1 MLLNP
6 TVSVGFSGI
15 GTPELEAFR
24 AIEGAI
30 TTNILA
36 LMTKKRDIEIAD
48 TRFRQAQL
56 NAAVRT
62 LQTAADTRRAWINAV
77 AAWENVGQLQRA
89 QVAADAASELAQKLG
104 ETGAMAKGPQAREH
118 VFVAELA
125 GETAKAR
132 LAARLAKE
140 ELTRLM
146 GLWGSD
152 LDYKVPNSLPSLPK
166 GVTKRDAIEAEA
178 LRNRI
183 DLQVA
188 KLELEA
194 TARSYG
200 LTEATR
206 YVTDLEIL
214 TGFES
219 EREVED
225 GKKKWETTASG
236 ELEFA
241 IPLFDTGKAR
251 MRKAELGYMRA
262 ANQLAEKA

>member
-1 MLLNP
+1 
-6 TVSVGFSGI
+6 
-15 GTPELEAFR
+15 
-24 AIEGAI
+24 
-30 TTNILA
+30 
-36 LMTKKRDIEIAD
+36 
-48 TRFRQAQL
+48 
-56 NAAVRT
+56 
-62 LQTAADTRRAWINAV
+62 
-77 AAWENVGQLQRA
+77 
-89 QVAADAASELAQKLG
+89 
-104 ETGAMAKGPQAREH
+104 
-118 VFVAELA
+118 LA

-146 GLWGSD
+146 GLWGTD
-152 LDYKVPNSLPSLPK
+152 LDYQVPNGLPPLPK
-166 GVTKRDAIEAEA
+166 SVVRRDTIEAEA

-214 TGFES
+214 TGFET
-219 EREVED
+219 EQEIED
-225 GKKKWETTASG
+225 DEKKTRTTAQV

-241 IPLFDTGKAR
+241 IPIFDTGKAR
-251 MRKAELGYMRA
+251 MRKAEV
-262 ANQLAEKA
+262 

>member
-1 MLLNP
+1 A
-6 TVSVGFSGI
+6 T
-15 GTPELEAFR
+15 
-24 AIEGAI
+24 
-30 TTNILA
+30 
-36 LMTKKRDIEIAD
+36 
-48 TRFRQAQL
+48 
-56 NAAVRT
+56 
-62 LQTAADTRRAWINAV
+62 
-77 AAWENVGQLQRA
+77 
-89 QVAADAASELAQKLG
+89 ADAASELAQKLG
-104 ETGAMAKGPQAREH
+104 ETGAMTKGAQAREH

-132 LAARLAKE
+132 LAARLTKE

-152 LDYKVPNSLPSLPK
+152 LDYQVPNSLPSLPRA
-166 GVTKRDAIEAEA
+166 VVKRDTIEAEA

-214 TGFES
+214 TGLET
-219 EREVED
+219 EREIED
-225 GKKKWETTASG
+225 GDKKVDTTVFA

-241 IPLFDTGKAR
+241 IPIFDTGKAR

-262 ANQLAEKA
+262 ANELAEKAVNVRSEARSAVAWARCNWPTFSQAATALIQARRVSAAS